1 MPLPPLP
8 ATPRTDDPKALAK
21 ALDSTNLPRPIM
33 LVAHGEA
40 DGTLTLVLQA
50 TGTGETVPLVLGS
63 GFRSIEDVTQ
73 AVMQALVAPAVA
85 EDRLQVVE
93 EAASRVNQLIDAVNE
108 LTSQVAD
115 QKVRIEYLEQMT
127 GRAGIPL
134 TRPLIPRLGE
144 RPRQP
149 YAQPEQPPRGQYHDL
164 RNAWDG
170 AMEPAAPAQQA
181 PQPAQPPS
189 RKPPAPRQPSQE
201 PRPVVNEGPRP
212 DFSRGSFQPHQPVG
226 RVSRGPGSP
235 DNE

>member
-1 MPLPPLP
+1 MVGKPSVP
-8 ATPRTDDPKALAK
+8 DE
-21 ALDSTNLPRPIM
+21 TNVPRPIM

-50 TGTGETVPLVLGS
+50 TGTGETAPLILGS

-85 EDRLQVVE
+85 EDRLQVLE
-93 EAASRVNQLIDAVNE
+93 EAASRVNQLIDAVND
-108 LTSQVAD
+108 LVTQVAD

-134 TRPLIPRLGE
+134 TRPMIPRLGE
-144 RPRQP
+144 RPQQP
-149 YAQPEQPPRGQYHDL
+149 YVQPEQPPRGQYHDM
-164 RNAWDG
+164 RNTWEG
-170 AMEPAAPAQQA
+170 AIESPQQPPQQPPQQAQPPPRRPAAP
-181 PQPAQPPS
+181 
-189 RKPPAPRQPSQE
+189 RHPSQE